1 MNAKV
6 SSPRTAATQRRASE
20 RKLDPDVV
28 DDLVAAYRT
37 LANLNVLDA
46 FGHVSVRDPRNPNR
60 YLMSRSIAPEA
71 VTAADI
77 LVLDL
82 DSQIVD
88 RKDEGTLLYRE
99 RFIHGEIYKVRPDVN
114 AVVHS
119 HSPTVVPFTVTR
131 AKLRPILHNA
141 GFLGYGAPL
150 FEIRKCAG
158 NATDLLVE
166 TPALGK
172 ALARSLGKNA
182 AVVLMRGHGNSVV
195 GPTLARRG
203 VPRLLHRGQCPPAA
217 AGHHHRRADQLPH
230 QGGGDHQQRSHAARR
245 RPAMGA
251 LASQGAGGALSGAA
265 EDSPMKR
272 TARSSDRSRLAG
284 RSDDRAQGRSGR
296 RLLPRQDH
304 PHVHRLRTGR
314 RLRHLRPA
322 RRRVPAA
329 AHSWQPGD
337 PAAEHAGRRQL
348 RRRQVHGRGGAEGRH
363 RARQPGADARARQRG
378 RQLDQARRRQVP
390 LSRPPHH
397 QYRRRRGAARHR
409 HPDVRGRPPKA
420 IYDRRLRRRLDY
432 GAVPVVA
439 QRLWRRQ
446 VQDRARLQ
454 GHQRNFA
461 GDGAA

>member
-1 MNAKV
+1 MNAKA

-37 LANLNVLDA
+37 LASLNVLDA
-46 FGHVSVRDPRNPNR
+46 FGHVSVSDPRNPNR

-88 RKDEGTLLYRE
+88 SKDEGTLLYRE

-182 AVVLMRGHGNSVV
+182 AVVLMRGHGDSVV
-195 GPTLARRG
+195 GPTLRDA
-203 VPRLLHRGQCPPAA
+203 VF
-217 AGHHHRRADQLPH
+217 RAYYT
-230 QGGGDHQQRSHAARR
+230 
-245 RPAMGA
+245 
-251 LASQGAGGALSGAA
+251 
-265 EDSPMKR
+265 E
-272 TARSSDRSRLAG
+272 
-284 RSDDRAQGRSGR
+284 
-296 RLLPRQDH
+296 
-304 PHVHRLRTGR
+304 VN
-314 RLRHLRPA
+314 
-322 RRRVPAA
+322 
-329 AHSWQPGD
+329 
-337 PAAEHAGRRQL
+337 
-348 RRRQVHGRGGAEGRH
+348 
-363 RARQPGADARARQRG
+363 
-378 RQLDQARRRQVP
+378 
-390 LSRPPHH
+390 
-397 QYRRRRGAARHR
+397 
-409 HPDVRGRPPKA
+409 
-420 IYDRRLRRRLDY
+420 
-432 GAVPVVA
+432 
-439 QRLWRRQ
+439 
-446 VQDRARLQ
+446 ARLQ
-454 GHQRNFA
+454 LQAITIGGPINFLTKEEA
-461 GDGAA
+461 ITSSEAMLRAAARPWALWRAKALAAR

>member
-1 MNAKV
+1 MNAKA

-182 AVVLMRGHGNSVV
+182 AVVLMRGHGDSVV
-195 GPTLARRG
+195 GPTLRDA
-203 VPRLLHRGQCPPAA
+203 VF
-217 AGHHHRRADQLPH
+217 RAYYT
-230 QGGGDHQQRSHAARR
+230 
-245 RPAMGA
+245 
-251 LASQGAGGALSGAA
+251 
-265 EDSPMKR
+265 E
-272 TARSSDRSRLAG
+272 
-284 RSDDRAQGRSGR
+284 
-296 RLLPRQDH
+296 
-304 PHVHRLRTGR
+304 VN
-314 RLRHLRPA
+314 
-322 RRRVPAA
+322 
-329 AHSWQPGD
+329 
-337 PAAEHAGRRQL
+337 
-348 RRRQVHGRGGAEGRH
+348 
-363 RARQPGADARARQRG
+363 
-378 RQLDQARRRQVP
+378 
-390 LSRPPHH
+390 
-397 QYRRRRGAARHR
+397 
-409 HPDVRGRPPKA
+409 
-420 IYDRRLRRRLDY
+420 
-432 GAVPVVA
+432 
-439 QRLWRRQ
+439 
-446 VQDRARLQ
+446 ARLQ
-454 GHQRNFA
+454 LQAITIGGPINFLTRQEA
-461 GDGAA
+461 ITSSKAMLRASARPWALWRAKALSQ

>member
-1 MNAKV
+1 MNAKA

-88 RKDEGTLLYRE
+88 SKDEGTLLYRE

-114 AVVHS
+114 ALVHS

-182 AVVLMRGHGNSVV
+182 AVVLMRGHGDSVV
-195 GPTLARRG
+195 GPTLRDA
-203 VPRLLHRGQCPPAA
+203 VF
-217 AGHHHRRADQLPH
+217 RAYYT
-230 QGGGDHQQRSHAARR
+230 
-245 RPAMGA
+245 
-251 LASQGAGGALSGAA
+251 
-265 EDSPMKR
+265 E
-272 TARSSDRSRLAG
+272 
-284 RSDDRAQGRSGR
+284 
-296 RLLPRQDH
+296 
-304 PHVHRLRTGR
+304 VN
-314 RLRHLRPA
+314 
-322 RRRVPAA
+322 
-329 AHSWQPGD
+329 
-337 PAAEHAGRRQL
+337 
-348 RRRQVHGRGGAEGRH
+348 
-363 RARQPGADARARQRG
+363 
-378 RQLDQARRRQVP
+378 
-390 LSRPPHH
+390 
-397 QYRRRRGAARHR
+397 
-409 HPDVRGRPPKA
+409 
-420 IYDRRLRRRLDY
+420 
-432 GAVPVVA
+432 
-439 QRLWRRQ
+439 
-446 VQDRARLQ
+446 ARLQ
-454 GHQRNFA
+454 LQAITIGGPINFLTKEEA
-461 GDGAA
+461 ITSSEAMLRAAARPWALWRAKALAAR